1 MWVCFSG
8 RDTQWYTHSWVRRY
22 FCMTSWSDFKH
33 PEDIYPICSQQ
44 SVYIFADC
52 AHWLI
57 KTVQISSN
65 PSLICNFS
73 YFSPSTII
81 PQTLHLAQGHWR
93 DAPRSAP
100 ARAETFQARA
110 ETFQA
115 IGAGTGRTSFCAGG
129 TEGRAEWEDG
139 DEIMGKMEGV
149 MKTMNEDGDIVPTL
163 SYPS

>member
-1 MWVCFSG
+1 ML
-8 RDTQWYTHSWVRRY
+8 QWERYTHSLVRRY

-73 YFSPSTII
+73 YFSPIHNNSTDSPSRAGSLTRRSPICRC
-81 PQTLHLAQGHWR
+81 PRRNVSSDRHRNRRNHLQCRRYRRPSWVGRWGGNHGQNGGWDQT
-93 DAPRSAP
+93 
-100 ARAETFQARA
+100 T
-110 ETFQA
+110 
-115 IGAGTGRTSFCAGG
+115 
-129 TEGRAEWEDG
+129 
-139 DEIMGKMEGV
+139 
-149 MKTMNEDGDIVPTL
+149 NEDWDIVPTL